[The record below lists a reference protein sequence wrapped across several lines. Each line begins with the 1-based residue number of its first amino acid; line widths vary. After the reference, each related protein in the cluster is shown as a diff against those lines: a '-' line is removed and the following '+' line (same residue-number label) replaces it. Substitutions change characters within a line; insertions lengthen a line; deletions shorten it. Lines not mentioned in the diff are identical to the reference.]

1 MYAKVSK
8 KGQVTIPIA
17 IREKLEIVNEGAV
30 LFLVE
35 DNEVK
40 LKGIPGAHAD
50 QLGGSLKKHAKEY
63 VPLNKIRKKI
73 KVKIADIVDCILA
86 AHSSSEKVVVSFDK
100 DLKKLKAVIETL

>member
-1 MYAKVSK
+1 MYARISK
-8 KGQVTIPIA
+8 KGQVTIPKA
-17 IREKLEIVNEGAV
+17 IRQKLEIVDEGGI

-50 QLGGSLKKHAKEY
+50 QLGGSLKKYAKEY

-73 KVKIADIVDCILA
+73 KGKIADEIAREGL
-86 AHSSSEKVVVSFDK
+86 SG
-100 DLKKLKAVIETL
+100 